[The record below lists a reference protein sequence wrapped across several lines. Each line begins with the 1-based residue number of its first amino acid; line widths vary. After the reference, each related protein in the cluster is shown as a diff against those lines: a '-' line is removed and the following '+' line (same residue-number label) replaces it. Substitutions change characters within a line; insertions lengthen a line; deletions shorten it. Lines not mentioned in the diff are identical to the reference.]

1 MNQTVIYK
9 NEINKRKENE
19 TLYLN
24 KELQNLKKIINSYED
39 QNSIIEELEAKL
51 KFQKNKYSKKIQ
63 EIEEIY
69 SIEISELNKKITNME
84 NRGFS
89 QEVKMQKYLSNKI
102 KSKTKNKFNYNY
114 VIKIILFFKKNN

>member
-1 MNQTVIYK
+1 LNQTVIYK

-114 VIKIILFFKKNN
+114 VIKIILFFIKK

>member
-114 VIKIILFFKKNN
+114 VIKIILFFIKK

>member
-102 KSKTKNKFNYNY
+102 K
-114 VIKIILFFKKNN
+114 